1 LNLRPKAPPCQR
13 CGLSVFRDGEDVRQL
28 LRSLWKRF
36 PNKKFGPHILRREL
50 TAADGKIKATGQH
63 GHLTWWAY
71 QGVERHE
78 AFEFV
83 ETVEAE

>member
-1 LNLRPKAPPCQR
+1 
-13 CGLSVFRDGEDVRQL
+13 LSVFRDGEDVRQL